1 LIFSNMKF
9 TIDEYLSQL
18 PLLADEKWTEGV
30 WDIEPFEKKGVRL
43 VFFAPHGTD
52 HQTFHD
58 EDEFYFIARGQG
70 EIVVDGDRTACESGD
85 AFYVPAKV
93 EHRFENFSEDFA
105 TWAVFF

>member
-1 LIFSNMKF
+1 MIFSNMKF
-9 TIDEYLSQL
+9 TIDEYFSQL

-58 EDEFYFIARGQG
+58 EDEFYFIVRGKG
-70 EIVVDGDRTACESGD
+70 EIVVDGGEPGD
-85 AFYVPAKV
+85 DVARPQPSHHGRPV
-93 EHRFENFSEDFA
+93 R
-105 TWAVFF
+105 W

>member
-1 LIFSNMKF
+1 MKF

-30 WDIEPFEKKGVRL
+30 WDIGPFEKKGVRL

-58 EDEFYFIARGQG
+58 EDEFYFIVRGKG
-70 EIVVDGDRTACESGD
+70 EIVVDGDRNACESGD

-105 TWAVFF
+105 TW